1 MQFSSAGFAREN
13 RYKLQVTR
21 KVKQQA
27 CLTGGFQSA
36 NYKMRAITSG
46 KRCEV
51 TYKRKAV
58 EECCYG

>member
-1 MQFSSAGFAREN
+1 
-13 RYKLQVTR
+13 LQVTR